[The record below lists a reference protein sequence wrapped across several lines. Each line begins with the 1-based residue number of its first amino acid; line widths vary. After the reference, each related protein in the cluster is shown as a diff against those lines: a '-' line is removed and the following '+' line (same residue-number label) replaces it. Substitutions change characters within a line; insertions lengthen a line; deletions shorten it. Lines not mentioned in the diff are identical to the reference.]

1 MCPPRIKELH
11 PVLSN
16 IKNQWCKTNKLVPV
30 WFIQGYHV
38 VGLIPLRIQGVQFQ
52 ETLYPLNR
60 MQDNCFIQIIY
71 KFHA

>member
-52 ETLYPLNR
+52 ETLNR
-60 MQDNCFIQIIY
+60 RAGQLLYSY